1 MATED
6 EVMAIEEEDMGIEE
20 DHMAIE
26 DENTDNMRAE
36 EKVEKC
42 QYGQETMLEPER
54 PDCLV
59 SQVLLSCLVWTVT
72 QRQWSVSNLQT
83 SALLAQAG
91 TQILQTRDQRRRRDS
106 SGGRGRGGEE
116 VQVSDNL
123 PGKERPG
130 GRGNQKRKRSD
141 DTSLPPKR
149 IKKCRALHGLDQK
162 ELWCQPCINSKEM
175 C

>member
-6 EVMAIEEEDMGIEE
+6 EVMAIEEEDMAIEE

-36 EKVEKC
+36 EEVEKC
-42 QYGQETMLEPER
+42 QYGQETMPEPER
-54 PDCLV
+54 ADCLV

-91 TQILQTRDQRRRRDS
+91 TQIL
-106 SGGRGRGGEE
+106 
-116 VQVSDNL
+116 
-123 PGKERPG
+123 
-130 GRGNQKRKRSD
+130 
-141 DTSLPPKR
+141 
-149 IKKCRALHGLDQK
+149 H
-162 ELWCQPCINSKEM
+162 
-175 C
+175 

>member
-6 EVMAIEEEDMGIEE
+6 EVMAIEEEDMAIQEDHMAIQEDHMAIEE

-91 TQILQTRDQRRRRDS
+91 TQIL
-106 SGGRGRGGEE
+106 
-116 VQVSDNL
+116 
-123 PGKERPG
+123 
-130 GRGNQKRKRSD
+130 
-141 DTSLPPKR
+141 
-149 IKKCRALHGLDQK
+149 H
-162 ELWCQPCINSKEM
+162 
-175 C
+175 

>member
-1 MATED
+1 MFWAHLLRGDAGGTEAVQEAGPGQSHLQPDEAEEEDMATED
-6 EVMAIEEEDMGIEE
+6 EVMAIEEEDMAIEE

-42 QYGQETMLEPER
+42 QYGQETMPEPER
-54 PDCLV
+54 ADCLV

-91 TQILQTRDQRRRRDS
+91 TQIL
-106 SGGRGRGGEE
+106 
-116 VQVSDNL
+116 
-123 PGKERPG
+123 
-130 GRGNQKRKRSD
+130 
-141 DTSLPPKR
+141 
-149 IKKCRALHGLDQK
+149 H
-162 ELWCQPCINSKEM
+162 
-175 C
+175 